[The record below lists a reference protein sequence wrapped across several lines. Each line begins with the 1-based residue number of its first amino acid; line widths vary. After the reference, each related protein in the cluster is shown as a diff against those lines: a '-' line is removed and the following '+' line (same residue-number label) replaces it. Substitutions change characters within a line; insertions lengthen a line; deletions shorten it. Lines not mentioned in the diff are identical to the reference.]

1 MAKAP
6 SLQLPPAGLGLMQR
20 TRCPLGS
27 RRSSVTASALA
38 GGQGGAGVVGT
49 LREAQV
55 INPGDGSAGGA
66 LDGAGDDCVVV
77 VLPQLGDFS
86 TEYVEQLLL
95 VEGDLAAAGL
105 DLRVVAIGDTK
116 GAEKFAGFVGLPL
129 NKLRVCP
136 DNALHMALGLYNGP
150 NLNFPGPIN
159 NLLPEGVRGD
169 AKAWLN
175 YMAMCAGI
183 ASPGTVQ
190 EIARGYLGDRT
201 APERLA
207 DNVRVEAGPINV
219 TGTQKWGIGPMEMD
233 LWWANESG
241 YQRPVELATVRLR
254 SMVEA
259 LSNWD
264 IYVPDASNLAQ
275 RGGTFVLQ
283 GGAVAYEWRDK
294 GILTYS
300 ETMSRPLTFLE
311 PFIGPKALNPLGLGD
326 PRTADS
332 F

>member
-1 MAKAP
+1 
-6 SLQLPPAGLGLMQR
+6 MQR

-159 NLLPEGVRGD
+159 NRTP
-169 AKAWLN
+169 A
-175 YMAMCAGI
+175 AGYCHC
-183 ASPGTVQ
+183 SQ
-190 EIARGYLGDRT
+190 SSQRT
-201 APERLA
+201 YKP
-207 DNVRVEAGPINV
+207 
-219 TGTQKWGIGPMEMD
+219 
-233 LWWANESG
+233 
-241 YQRPVELATVRLR
+241 
-254 SMVEA
+254 
-259 LSNWD
+259 
-264 IYVPDASNLAQ
+264 
-275 RGGTFVLQ
+275 
-283 GGAVAYEWRDK
+283 
-294 GILTYS
+294 
-300 ETMSRPLTFLE
+300 
-311 PFIGPKALNPLGLGD
+311 
-326 PRTADS
+326 
-332 F
+332 